1 MQKLY
6 ENLQTNN
13 SKWNNGYKYK
23 TKKNKVKVK
32 LVTSVLKK
40 YPGKSPIPVN
50 KELNNEKII
59 CTKKETKVNCTRL
72 SQKH

>member
-1 MQKLY
+1 MKICKQTIQNGIMVINIKL
-6 ENLQTNN
+6 
-13 SKWNNGYKYK
+13 
-23 TKKNKVKVK
+23 KKNKVKVK

-59 CTKKETKVNCTRL
+59 YT
-72 SQKH
+72 

>member
-1 MQKLY
+1 M
-6 ENLQTNN
+6 
-13 SKWNNGYKYK
+13 
-23 TKKNKVKVK
+23 
-32 LVTSVLKK
+32 TSVLKK

-59 CTKKETKVNCTRL
+59 YTEKETNVNCTRL